1 MIFFAQMLLYQIAT
15 KIAVEVP
22 PDSMN
27 MISSLVII
35 FNKVFVAEDTK
46 VRDVWFG
53 IRAV

>member
-1 MIFFAQMLLYQIAT
+1 MIFFRQVLFDQIPA

-22 PDSMN
+22 PGSMN
-27 MISSLVII
+27 MVSSLVII

-53 IRAV
+53 SRAV